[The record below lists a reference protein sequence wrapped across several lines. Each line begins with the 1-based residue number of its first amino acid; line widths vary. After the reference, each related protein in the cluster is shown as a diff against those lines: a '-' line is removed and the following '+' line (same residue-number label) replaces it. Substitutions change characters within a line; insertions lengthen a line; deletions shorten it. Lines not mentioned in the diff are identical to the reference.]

1 MSPDPLPLV
10 LSVWQGCHNP
20 TQPHAWRFGHK
31 MSLGHCSQH
40 VALVGSPEPSSGP
53 AAVIFWEPLPV
64 PSTEVRARYGWTLCL
79 PSPLPL
85 QG

>member
-10 LSVWQGCHNP
+10 LSVWRGCHNP
-20 TQPHAWRFGHK
+20 TRPRAWRFGHK

-53 AAVIFWEPLPV
+53 AAVIFWEPV

-85 QG
+85 RG